1 MNFGRKN
8 SNLQKNCPE
17 KNVFRKKSL
26 AKYWFKIL
34 VKKAKKITPKE
45 ILFKTNFLKFCQQ
58 KLGQPKIKI

>member
-34 VKKAKKITPKE
+34 GKKAKKITPK
-45 ILFKTNFLKFCQQ
+45 KFCLKQTF
-58 KLGQPKIKI
+58 